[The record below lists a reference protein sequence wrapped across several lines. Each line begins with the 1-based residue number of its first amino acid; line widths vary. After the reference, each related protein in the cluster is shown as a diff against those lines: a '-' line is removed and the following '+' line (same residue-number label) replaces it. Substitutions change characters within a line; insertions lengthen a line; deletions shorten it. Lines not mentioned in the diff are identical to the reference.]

1 MKIDCVVVGPIGT
14 NCYIL
19 TNDKHEALIVD
30 PGDHVRSIK
39 EKLNE
44 KEATPLAILITH
56 GHFDHT
62 GAVLKL
68 VDEYKIP
75 TYANILEEPVFTDKS
90 YSMAAKPIKIDNY
103 LKDGDIVTIS
113 DFTFKM
119 ISTPGHT
126 IGGACFYFE
135 KEKALFS
142 GDSLFFESVGRT
154 DFKGGSG
161 AELERNIKEKLMALP
176 DDTNVFPGHMDFTT
190 IGHERVNNPFIC

>member
-1 MKIDCVVVGPIGT
+1 MRIDCVVVGPIGT

-30 PGDHVRSIK
+30 PGDHMKSIV
-39 EKLNE
+39 EKLE
-44 KEATPLAILITH
+44 EREATPLAILITH

-68 VDEYKIP
+68 IEKYKIP
-75 TYANILEEPVFTDKS
+75 TYANILEEPVFTDKN
-90 YSMAAKPIKIDNY
+90 YSMALRPIEIDNY

-126 IGGACFYFE
+126 LGGACFYFE

-154 DFKGGSG
+154 DFRGGSG
-161 AELERNIKEKLMALP
+161 TELTRNLKEKIMLLP
-176 DDTNVFPGHMDFTT
+176 DDTDVYPGHMEFTT

>member
-1 MKIDCVVVGPIGT
+1 MRIDYVVVGPIGT

-19 TNDKHEALIVD
+19 SNDKHEALIID
-30 PGDHVRSIK
+30 PGDHFRRIK
-39 EKLNE
+39 DKLNE
-44 KEATPLAILITH
+44 LSCKPLAVLVTH

-62 GAVLKL
+62 GALLKI
-68 VDEYKIP
+68 VDEYKIE
-75 TYANILEEPVFTDKS
+75 TYANILEEPVFTDKN
-90 YSMAAKPIKIDNY
+90 YSMAAKPIKIDHY
-103 LKDGDIVTIS
+103 LKDGEKVKIS
-113 DFTFKM
+113 DFEFKM

-161 AELERNIKEKLMALP
+161 AQLERNLKEKILALP
-176 DDTNVFPGHMDFTT
+176 DDTEVFPGHMEFTT
-190 IGHERVNNPFIC
+190 IGHERVNNPFLC

>member
-1 MKIDCVVVGPIGT
+1 MRIDCVVVGPIGT

-19 TNDKHEALIVD
+19 TNDRKEALIVD
-30 PGDHVRSIK
+30 PGDHMKSIV
-39 EKLNE
+39 EKLDE
-44 KEATPLAILITH
+44 REATPLAILITH

-68 VDEYKIP
+68 IEKYKIP

-90 YSMAAKPIKIDNY
+90 YSMALHSIEIDNY

-126 IGGACFYFE
+126 LGGACFYFE

-161 AELERNIKEKLMALP
+161 TELLRNLKEKIMLLP
-176 DDTNVFPGHMDFTT
+176 DDTDVYPGHMEFTT
-190 IGHERVNNPFIC
+190 IGHERVNNPFLC